1 MEYHFLKN
9 FGIRLIAIDLIYLDL
24 SFFLDQP
31 RQDILT
37 VHLICPPRPIS
48 NELIKRRVPN
58 LINYNSEIGNKN
70 LTANDQEDENIIC
83 SVIGCNDYAN
93 SNTTLTAG
101 TRIFKLKICK
111 NCKRKLELQNS
122 LIL

>member
-1 MEYHFLKN
+1 M
-9 FGIRLIAIDLIYLDL
+9 
-24 SFFLDQP
+24 
-31 RQDILT
+31 
-37 VHLICPPRPIS
+37 
-48 NELIKRRVPN
+48 
-58 LINYNSEIGNKN
+58 INYNSEIGNKN

-111 NCKRKLELQNS
+111 NCKRKLEL
-122 LIL
+122 